1 MDLDLS
7 TLNDEQREAMLPIF
21 TAFGDEITK
30 LREEL
35 KNAGGGDQT
44 EEIASLKTQLE
55 EMQAKLDAATSSKA
69 DKGGDK
75 KKTDD
80 EPQGTASELEAKLA
94 KITEQIEAL
103 TGERDSEKKAQTAQ
117 QLAAK
122 VVAEKY
128 PNANDGQKKSLIKRI
143 ASMQPADEAA
153 AIAASKEV
161 ITEWT
166 EAGVQIKGIGSDAS
180 AEGKKKA
187 AEPGSKEARIEAIRS
202 RDRTNVAV

>member
-35 KNAGGGDQT
+35 KNAGGGDQS

-80 EPQGTASELEAKLA
+80 EPQGTASELEARLA

-103 TGERDSEKKAQTAQ
+103 TGERDSEKEAQTAR
-117 QLAAK
+117 QLAEQTVAK
-122 VVAEKY
+122 NY
-128 PNANDGQKKSLIKRI
+128 PNASEGQKKILIKRI
-143 ASMQPADEAA
+143 ALANPADEAA
-153 AIAASKEV
+153 AIAAGKSTVE
-161 ITEWT
+161 ELT
-166 EAGVQIKGIGSDAS
+166 EAGITIKGIGSDAS

-187 AEPGSKEARIEAIRS
+187 AEPGSSEAQIEAIRN
-202 RDRTNVAV
+202 RKATGTVV